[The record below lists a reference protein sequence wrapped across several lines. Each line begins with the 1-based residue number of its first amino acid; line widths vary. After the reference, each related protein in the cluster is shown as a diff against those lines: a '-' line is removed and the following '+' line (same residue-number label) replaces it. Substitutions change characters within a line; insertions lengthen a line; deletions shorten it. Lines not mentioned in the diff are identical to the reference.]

1 MALVIALTLGAV
13 TAAPANSHA
22 HHPPPATVDGRVQLM
37 SRELDL
43 DPNQQATL
51 RSLLLAQRAE
61 VSKVWSDPAV
71 PAAVRVAAT
80 RAVSEKTAERIR
92 GMLNDEQRAKYSKAQ
107 QHDAAVGAPG
117 ADVQKWMKSE
127 LR

>member
-1 MALVIALTLGAV
+1 MRNRLRWMGAY
-13 TAAPANSHA
+13 SF
-22 HHPPPATVDGRVQLM
+22 M

-43 DPNQQATL
+43 DASQQATL

-61 VSKVWSDPAV
+61 VTQVWSDPAV
-71 PAAVRVAAT
+71 PSAVRVAAT
-80 RAVSEKTAERIR
+80 RAVSERTAERIR
-92 GMLNDEQRAKYSKAQ
+92 GMLSDEQREKYSKAQ
-107 QHDAAVGAPG
+107 QHDSAVGAPG